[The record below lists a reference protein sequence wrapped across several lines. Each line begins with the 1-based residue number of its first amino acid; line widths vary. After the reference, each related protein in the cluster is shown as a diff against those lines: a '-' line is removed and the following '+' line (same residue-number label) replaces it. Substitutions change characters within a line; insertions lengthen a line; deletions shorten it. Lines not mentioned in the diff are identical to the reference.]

1 MEKTSKAIEDYL
13 EALLMLEEQKQRK
26 DISGVAAL
34 LNVSKPAVTQMASEL
49 KDLGYIEKEP
59 YSEIVLTPEGRE
71 LAAKTYHRHKVL
83 RSYLE
88 GIGVSS
94 KTAEEDCC
102 KIEHVISNETFEA
115 IEKVNKGN

>member
-1 MEKTSKAIEDYL
+1 
-13 EALLMLEEQKQRK
+13 MLEEKKERL

-49 KDLGYIEKEP
+49 KELGYIEKEP
-59 YSEIVLTPEGRE
+59 YSEIVLTPTGRE

-83 RSYLE
+83 RAYLE
-88 GIGVSS
+88 SIGVSS
-94 KTAEEDCC
+94 PVAEEDCC

-115 IEKVNKGN
+115 IEKLKKTK